1 MMLSRVADSL
11 YWMGRYIERAENI
24 TRILLVTD
32 DISTEALGL
41 DESLAQTA
49 WKDMLAI
56 FPTAQLTRDTP
67 PYAPLALPYLQA
79 FFADGRNP
87 YSVSY
92 SLRRA
97 RENARAVREALTL
110 EVFVALN
117 ETFHALEAWERKAP
131 TDAPGLRDALS
142 VTHRGVFSIVGAI
155 AHTLPRD
162 EGWQFLRLGEALE
175 RLYRSAYVLRVKLP
189 ALLGPASGGDVP
201 LHHAQWRT
209 LLRSLASL
217 EHFRRMYGA
226 RLEPD
231 VVVPFLLFERQS
243 PRSLRHGAETV
254 LRYISVISGGDES
267 NPAAR
272 LMGRLASQ
280 LRYADAR
287 TLRPEEVG
295 AFLDQVAEQAAAV
308 HDAVDARFFVT

>member
-1 MMLSRVADSL
+1 MLSRVADAL
-11 YWMGRYIERAENI
+11 YWMGRYVERAENI

-41 DESLAQTA
+41 DAELAMSA
-49 WKDMLAI
+49 WKDLLAI
-56 FPTAQLTRDTP
+56 FPAAHISRDTP
-67 PYAPLALPYLQA
+67 PYAPLALPYLLG

-97 RENARAVREALTL
+97 RQNARAVREALTV

-117 ETFHALEAWERKAP
+117 ETFHAVEGWERKP
-131 TDAPGLRDALS
+131 PGDVPGLRDALS
-142 VTHRGVFSIVGAI
+142 ETHRGIFSIVGAI

-162 EGWQFLRLGEALE
+162 EGWKFLRLGEALE
-175 RLYRSAYVLRVKLP
+175 RLYRSAYVQYAKLP
-189 ALLGPASGGDVP
+189 ALLDADAAPGVP

-209 LLRSLASL
+209 LLRALASL

-226 RLEPD
+226 RFEPD
-231 VVVPFLLFERQS
+231 VVVPFLVFEPES
-243 PRSLRHGAETV
+243 PRSLRHGADTV
-254 LRYISVISGGDES
+254 LRYVEALGDRGGT
-267 NPAAR
+267 AVR
-272 LMGRLASQ
+272 IVGRLASE
-280 LRYADAR
+280 LRYADAAR
-287 TLRPEEVG
+287 VRPSDMP
-295 AFLDQVAEQAAAV
+295 AFLDRVAEQAAAV